1 MSVDEREREEKD
13 DNRVKRRRE
22 RDDNRV
28 GRERIESKMI
38 TV

>member
-1 MSVDEREREEKD
+1 MREREREEKD